1 MPAVMDQPHTATTAV
16 TDAVLCH
23 ALDKSLDDRPI
34 LRGINLTIAAGE
46 FVAILGNNGAGKT
59 TLLKMLA
66 TLSAPSAGELRL
78 FGQPMPRYAAAA
90 RARLGLIGHQAMLYR
105 DLTARENLLFFGR
118 MYGVKN
124 IRDRADE
131 LLKLVGMSARADDAV
146 KTFSRGMTQRVSI
159 ARALVHDPDILL
171 ADEPFAGLDVAG
183 TDAVERLLLAQHQ
196 AGKTVILVNH
206 DVGQS
211 LRLAQRVL
219 LLRGGRL
226 AVDQPAILNDLHDL
240 HGLLAQP
247 VGRG

>member
-1 MPAVMDQPHTATTAV
+1 MNQPRTAETAV
-16 TDAVLCH
+16 DDVVSCL
-23 ALDKSLDDRPI
+23 ALNKSLDDRAI
-34 LRGINLTIAAGE
+34 LRGIDLTIASGE

-66 TLSAPSAGELRL
+66 TLSMPTSGELRL
-78 FGQPMPRYAAAA
+78 FGQLMPRHAAAA
-90 RARLGLIGHQAMLYR
+90 RARLGLIGHQSMLYR

-118 MYGVKN
+118 LYGVN
-124 IRDRADE
+124 NVGNRADE
-131 LLKLVGMSARADDAV
+131 LLSWVGMSSRDDDAV
-146 KTFSRGMTQRVSI
+146 RTFSRGMTQRIAI
-159 ARALVHDPDILL
+159 ARALIHDPDILL

-183 TDAVERLLLAQHQ
+183 ADAVERLLSAQHQ
-196 AGKTVILVNH
+196 AGKTVVLVNH

-226 AVDQPAILNDLHDL
+226 AVDQPARLNDLQDL
-240 HGLLAQP
+240 HHQLSQP